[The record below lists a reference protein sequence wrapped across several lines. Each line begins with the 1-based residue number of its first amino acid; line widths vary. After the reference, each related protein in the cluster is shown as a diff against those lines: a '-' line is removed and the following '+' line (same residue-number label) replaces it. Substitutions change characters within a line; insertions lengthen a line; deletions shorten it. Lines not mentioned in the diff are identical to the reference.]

1 MIAKI
6 SGVTYNP
13 PRTTGQTTAYSSST
27 VERVV
32 NSVLIPGGS
41 LLSSYSAQIGI
52 DSRVIKSG
60 ANGTVTVRIRIGT
73 VANTSQTLVATYTS
87 TSASHTFVPIMRRL
101 VILII
106 TNSTYSLTGTTS
118 LSWDFASP
126 STGWGEITT
135 IDWASDQY
143 IIITTQC
150 VSASD
155 TIYCPYIITDFMTL
169 K

>member
-6 SGVTYNP
+6 SGVTFNP
-13 PRTTGQTTAYSSST
+13 PRTTGQTTAYASST
-27 VERVV
+27 AERVV
-32 NSVLIPGGS
+32 NSVIMPGGS
-41 LLSSYSAQIGI
+41 FLAGDHLGI

-87 TSASHTFVPIMRRL
+87 TSSAHTYVPIMRRL
-101 VILII
+101 LLNNL
-106 TNSTYSLTGTTS
+106 TNSTYVFTAATS
-118 LSWDFASP
+118 NSWDYAGP
-126 STGWGEITT
+126 SLGWQNLTT
-135 IDWASDQY
+135 INWASDQY

-150 VSASD
+150 ASASD
-155 TIYCPYIITDFMTL
+155 TIYCPYIITDIQTVL

>member
-13 PRTTGQTTAYSSST
+13 PRTTGQTTAYASST
-27 VERVV
+27 AERVV
-32 NSVLIPGGS
+32 NSVIIPGGS
-41 LLSSYSAQIGI
+41 LRQTDQIGI

-73 VANTSQTLVATYTS
+73 ALNTSQTLVATYTS

-101 VILII
+101 AIANIA
-106 TNSTYSLTGTTS
+106 NSTYVLTSTGS

-126 STGWGEITT
+126 SAGFQNIST

-155 TIYCPYIITDFMTL
+155 TVYCPYIITDFMCNL

>member
-13 PRTTGQTTAYSSST
+13 PRTTGQTTSYASST
-27 VERVV
+27 AERVV
-32 NSVLIPGGS
+32 NSVIMPGGS
-41 LLSSYSAQIGI
+41 FLSGDQLGI

-60 ANGTVTVRIRIGT
+60 TNGTVTVRIRIGT
-73 VANTSQTLVATYTS
+73 VANTSQTLVATF
-87 TSASHTFVPIMRRL
+87 TSATTAHTLVPIMRRL
-101 VILII
+101 AIFNT
-106 TNSTYSLTGTTS
+106 TNSTYVLLSTS
-118 LSWDFASP
+118 SFSWDLANQLV
-126 STGWGEITT
+126 GWQNIST

-150 VSASD
+150 TSASD
-155 TIYCPYIITDFMTL
+155 TIYCPYIITDFMHS

>member
-13 PRTTGQTTAYSSST
+13 PRTTGQTTAYASST
-27 VERVV
+27 AERVV
-32 NSVLIPGGS
+32 NNVIIPGGS
-41 LLSSYSAQIGI
+41 LRQYDQIGI

-73 VANTSQTLVATYTS
+73 ASNTSQTLVATYTS

-101 VILII
+101 SII
-106 TNSTYSLTGTTS
+106 NLTNSTYSLTSTTS

-126 STGWGEITT
+126 STGWENITG
-135 IDWASDQY
+135 INWASDQY

-155 TIYCPYIITDFMTL
+155 TIYCPYIITDFMCNL

>member
-13 PRTTGQTTAYSSST
+13 PRTTGQTEAYASST
-27 VERVV
+27 AERVV
-32 NSVLIPGGS
+32 NSVIIPGGS
-41 LLSSYSAQIGI
+41 LRQYDQIGI

-73 VANTSQTLVATYTS
+73 ALNTSQTLVATYTS

-101 VILII
+101 SIPAI
-106 TNSTYSLTGTTS
+106 TNSTYSLTSTTS

-126 STGWGEITT
+126 STGWENITT
-135 IDWASDQY
+135 INWSSDQY

-150 VSASD
+150 ASVSD
-155 TIYCPYIITDFMTL
+155 TIYCPYIITDFMCNL